1 MSSVR
6 VPGARPLSTT
16 DRDAVAAT
24 PSRSGRMAR
33 RWAVVLLASALLA
46 AACSGSTDSAETAPT
61 STVAPRPVQPRRAP
75 GFDTEIIRLGVIGDL
90 TGANGRSG
98 REILTGVEAFWS
110 RVDAMGGI
118 GERFPVEL
126 IVRDEGG
133 SPALAAQVYSGI
145 SDEVALLALVM
156 GSATVD
162 AVRGPAV
169 DDGLLIAPSTRQF
182 AWLGAENLL
191 PVGTSYEVEVI
202 DGLGWYMD
210 NRRSDAVFCGV
221 TDPSSYGRA
230 SRAGLGLVEAAL
242 DGSGVDFGYGLV
254 VELEPD
260 FDATAVVEQITTAG
274 CEVVWLGAGDLSTR
288 RLMAEL
294 AAGDVDITGFVGSGV
309 RVPVPEDSRAW
320 ARDHLLVAADLPS
333 WSDRTAGMENLR
345 AELEKVAPDA
355 EPTSMVALGWAS
367 QYPVLAVLEA
377 AVADGDLGRD
387 HLAELSTSLGTYDTG
402 DMVQPVV
409 MESGL
414 RPWPRPASIF
424 SVDPAGGDVTGLT
437 RLGTFEA
444 PFVDV
449 VESLR

>member
-1 MSSVR
+1 MV
-6 VPGARPLSTT
+6 
-16 DRDAVAAT
+16 
-24 PSRSGRMAR
+24 
-33 RWAVVLLASALLA
+33 SALVA
-46 AACSGSTDSAETAPT
+46 AACSGSGDTAQTAPT
-61 STVAPRPVQPRRAP
+61 STVPPRPVQPRRAP

-90 TGANGRSG
+90 TGANGDAG

-110 RVDAMGGI
+110 RLDAMGGI

-145 SDEVALLALVM
+145 SDDVAMMALVM

-162 AVRGPAV
+162 AVRGPAL

-182 AWLGAENLL
+182 AWLGVENLL

-202 DGLGWYMD
+202 DGLGWYME

-242 DGSGVDFGYGLV
+242 DGTGVDFGYGLV

-260 FDATAVVEQITTAG
+260 FDPAAVVEQMSSAG

-288 RLMAEL
+288 RLIAEL
-294 AAGDVDITGFVGSGV
+294 AAGDTDVTGFVGSGV
-309 RVPVPEDSRAW
+309 RLPLPEDSAVW

-333 WSDRTAGMENLR
+333 WSDRSPGVEAMR
-345 AELEKVAPDA
+345 AELARVAPDA
-355 EPTSMVALGWAS
+355 EPSSMIALGWAS
-367 QYPVLAVLEA
+367 QYPVLALLEA

-387 HLAELSTSLGTYDTG
+387 HLRDLATSLGTYDTG
-402 DMVQPVV
+402 DMVRPVV
-409 MESGL
+409 MEGGL
-414 RPWPRPASIF
+414 RPWPRQATVF
-424 SVDPAGGDVTGLT
+424 SVDPEGGDAVGLT
-437 RLGTFEA
+437 RLDTFEA